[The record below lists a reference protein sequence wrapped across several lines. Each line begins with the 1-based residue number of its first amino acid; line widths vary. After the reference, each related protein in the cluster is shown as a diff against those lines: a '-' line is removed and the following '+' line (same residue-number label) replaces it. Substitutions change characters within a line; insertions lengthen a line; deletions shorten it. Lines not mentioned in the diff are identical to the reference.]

1 MRFSSRRLG
10 GVAGA
15 VVEEEVVVGAAK
27 AMARARGNLRH
38 RAKGSHRG
46 SLRRKDKVNPRGSLR
61 RRVKGSHRGNL
72 HRKDKVSLKD
82 NLHPRDSRP
91 SRRRRIR
98 EALHRRQVSKPV
110 HRRMLRRRRTVS
122 RRPGK

>member
-1 MRFSSRRLG
+1 MRFSSRRLR

-15 VVEEEVVVGAAK
+15 AVEEEVVVVAK

-38 RAKGSHRG
+38 RAKGSHRD
-46 SLRRKDKVNPRGSLR
+46 SLRRRAKVNPRGSLHR
-61 RRVKGSHRGNL
+61 RGKGSHRDSL

-91 SRRRRIR
+91 SRRRRTR
-98 EALHRRQVSKPV
+98 GVAHRRQVSNPV
-110 HRRMLRRRRTVS
+110 HRRMLRRRRMVS